1 MVFNENGD
9 APGRYDI
16 FQYQINNRST
26 PEYRVIGSWTNK
38 LHLSVRFLTQR
49 HNSHSKAQG
58 KLVIKLA
65 KKTRDSELSMK
76 NKSEWACPDVA

>member
-1 MVFNENGD
+1 MTPAVFPLPTTGSAGTPVVFNENGD

-38 LHLSVRFLTQR
+38 LHLSVRFLR
-49 HNSHSKAQG
+49 HNSHSKA
-58 KLVIKLA
+58 
-65 KKTRDSELSMK
+65 
-76 NKSEWACPDVA
+76 